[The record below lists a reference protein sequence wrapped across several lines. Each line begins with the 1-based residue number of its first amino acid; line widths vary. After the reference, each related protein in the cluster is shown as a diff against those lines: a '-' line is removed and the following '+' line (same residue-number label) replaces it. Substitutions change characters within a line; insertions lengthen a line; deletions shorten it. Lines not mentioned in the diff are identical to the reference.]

1 MPIFKFTTTNPSRVL
16 TISATDRAEA
26 DTKFN
31 QMRDAS
37 GLTEES
43 AIISV
48 SETEPMQNIVE
59 HAELPTVQE
68 TEVANSVDADAA
80 TTNKTTE

>member
-59 HAELPTVQE
+59 HEELPTVQE

-80 TTNKTTE
+80 TTKTTE

>member
-1 MPIFKFTTTNPSRVL
+1 MTIFKFTTTNPSRVL

-43 AIISV
+43 ALISV

-68 TEVANSVDADAA
+68 TEVATSVDADAA